1 MSKVNKTPLPRGWKW
16 DDLNLYEHNVKV
28 KNPYTGV
35 ERELTPIQEAVY
47 STIKGAEMC
56 GMVHIMRQGLD
67 WYRQYYADIYMDLL
81 D

>member
-1 MSKVNKTPLPRGWKW
+1 MSKDIPLPKGWKW
-16 DDLNLYEHNVKV
+16 SDMMLAEHNVVV

-47 STIKGAEMC
+47 STIRGAEMI
-56 GMVHIMRQGLD
+56 GHYTIMQQGLN
-67 WYRQYYADIYMDLL
+67 WFRQYYADIYMDLL